1 MQLLQAWQKNCP
13 FQSFSIVYSWWIHH
27 HQHSL
32 RICTVSDFDFSGNC
46 LTIEMSE
53 WDSERKN
60 QELTIRM
67 YGIIAHG
74 KQWNVIYFL
83 ILFMPDQGDLPP
95 YSCSLIVH
103 LHLNRHPLP
112 AFLSYLRQ
120 SERSRR
126 LLVGSFHEKLE
137 SFRKTVIDI
146 KQWFVINLGVTRHR
160 SIFADV
166 SSDSWFNL
174 FSSVRITL
182 RSKLIVV
189 TLLTSQRYT
198 VWLPSVLKR

>member
-1 MQLLQAWQKNCP
+1 
-13 FQSFSIVYSWWIHH
+13 
-27 HQHSL
+27 
-32 RICTVSDFDFSGNC
+32 
-46 LTIEMSE
+46 
-53 WDSERKN
+53 
-60 QELTIRM
+60 M

-146 KQWFVINLGVTRHR
+146 KQWFVINLGCHKTQINLCGCFIRFLIQPVQQCTYHLTVKVDRCHPSDITAIYRLITIGIETLSSATIRNQLFTASQIIHR
-160 SIFADV
+160 PECSG
-166 SSDSWFNL
+166 N
-174 FSSVRITL
+174 R
-182 RSKLIVV
+182 
-189 TLLTSQRYT
+189 LTQCIQT
-198 VWLPSVLKR
+198 DL